1 MGLMEEG
8 H

>member
-1 MGLMEEG
+1 MEEG